1 MKSLPA
7 ILLLCAFAGLA
18 SAQTAP
24 LNWPHWRGPDASGVA
39 RTAKPPVEWSETK
52 NLKWKAA
59 IDGHGDSTPIIWGD
73 KVFLLTAINTGEI
86 DPSLPKPEDQPKRI
100 FGITNPNTKFRFV
113 VLCLDRNT
121 GRELWR
127 RIAVEQVPHEGHH
140 ADNSFASASPTTDGR
155 RLYCWFGSK
164 GLFTYSL
171 DGEPLWQRDLGKVKM
186 GAILGEGTSPVVHD
200 GKLVIVRDHQGQST
214 IETLD
219 AATGKTLWRKDRDE
233 GNTWATPLV
242 VEHAGVTQVIT
253 PGSKRIRSYD
263 LRSGEL
269 IWECGGLT
277 GNAIPC
283 AVASEGVVYCM
294 TGYQGHALLA
304 ISLSA
309 KGDVSGTD
317 AIRWKLDRGTPYV
330 PSPLLDDGRL
340 WFNQSNQNLWSCV
353 DAKTGRM
360 LLDRERLPGVG
371 NLYASPVAA
380 DGRIY
385 VTSREGVTLVLKRGA
400 AIEVLAT
407 NKLNDAVHASPAIA
421 GDQLFVR
428 GRRFLYCIGG
438 KP

>member
-7 ILLLCAFAGLA
+7 ILFLCAFAGLA

-52 NLKWKAA
+52 NLRWKAA
-59 IDGHGDSTPIIWGD
+59 IDGHGDSTPIVWGD
-73 KVFLLTAINTGEI
+73 QVFLLTAINTGEI
-86 DPSLPKPEDQPKRI
+86 DPSLPKPEDQPKRV

-127 RIAVEQVPHEGHH
+127 RIATERVPHEGHH

-155 RLYCWFGSK
+155 RLYCWFGSV

-171 DGEPLWQRDLGKVKM
+171 DGEPLWQRDLGKVQM

-200 GKLVIVRDHQGQST
+200 GKLIIVRDHQGQST

-219 AATGKTLWRKDRDE
+219 AATGRTLWRKERDE

-242 VEHAGVTQVIT
+242 VEHGGVTQVIT

-269 IWECGGLT
+269 IWQCGGLT

-317 AIRWKLDRGTPYV
+317 AIRWSLDRGTPYV

-353 DAKTGRM
+353 DAKTGRV

-385 VTSREGVTLVLKRGA
+385 VTSREGVTLVLKRSA

-421 GDQLFVR
+421 GNQLFVR

>member
-164 GLFTYSL
+164 GLFSYSL